1 MRWNGSYEQL
11 RDYLR
16 RFGNMAGEVVPY
28 DTNGVL
34 HLLLALADN
43 LRESALAADLSE
55 IVPEAVSA
63 EQAAFFGD
71 LAQLANQRGQAK
83 PDDTANR
90 TCD

>member
-16 RFGNMAGEVVPY
+16 RFANMAGEVVPY

-34 HLLLALADN
+34 HRLLALADN
-43 LRESALAADLSE
+43 LRENALAADLSE

-63 EQAAFFGD
+63 EQAAFFAD
-71 LAQLANQRGQAK
+71 LAQPARRRASAK
-83 PDDTANR
+83 PDDPER
-90 TCD
+90 Q